1 MPNRYRP
8 YEESLQ
14 EALRDPR
21 EAAEYLN
28 ACLRDGSPEVFV
40 LALRQV
46 IESGDAIRQTLH
58 HDRSEHGARA
68 CRGR

>member
-1 MPNRYRP
+1 MSVDELVRMGEQRMPNRFRP

-46 IESGDAIRQTLH
+46 IEALGPVAAD
-58 HDRSEHGARA
+58 EH
-68 CRGR
+68 